1 MLEQN
6 NLELRKKAYEII
18 QRKGS
23 DISLKFENSDL
34 KTLLHELDVYQAE
47 LEAQNEELRDKEAK
61 LYNSQL
67 EYESLFM
74 DATMGFVLLD
84 NKLEIQ
90 NINNMARAYFAYR
103 FLNEKNKMFISLIA
117 RNGIESFFNWI
128 DKKEYLKKHLE
139 IDLLCDS
146 GAKSFRLD
154 AKPYLLKDKWIVLT
168 LENIEN
174 EKLFALKRLEN
185 YKAVLY
191 TLADLIEKRDPY
203 TAGHSKRVAT
213 YAKKIANKMHLP
225 KEKCDM
231 IYEAGIL
238 HDIGKIVIP
247 DSILLKPSRLNDN
260 EFKIIKQHSSIGYEL
275 LSKVNDFNEI
285 ANIIHFHHERVDG
298 LGYPKGLKSNE
309 IPLESKILAVADTF
323 DSMTTNRIY
332 EKRRSVHDALEEL
345 NDYKNIMYDSN
356 IVDVAIEVLSK
367 EKIEEDISQN
377 PISQMESARFS
388 YFYNDQLTHLY
399 NINYL
404 DFIINQKF
412 FGEYNYFHVLSL
424 KNFSEYNKK
433 FGWIEG
439 DRYLKNVATILKDLF
454 IDSDNL
460 VFRVF
465 GDDFVVLTKDKNTID
480 LENFSILDD
489 EIIKIKLVSHFIVD
503 LDIHILKDIDKLGI

>member
-1 MLEQN
+1 MLIENDQ
-6 NLELRKKAYEII
+6 ELRQKAYEII
-18 QRKGS
+18 QRKGNDFS
-23 DISLKFENSDL
+23 SKFESSDL

-47 LEAQNEELRDKEAK
+47 LEAQNEELLDKEAR
-61 LYNSQL
+61 LLNSQL

-74 DATMGFVLLD
+74 DATMGFILLD
-84 NKLEIQ
+84 NKLDIQ

-117 RNGIESFFNWI
+117 RNGIKSFFSWI

-146 GAKSFRLD
+146 GVTSFRID
-154 AKPYLLKDKWIVLT
+154 AKPYLLKDKWVILT
-168 LENIEN
+168 LENVEN
-174 EKLFALKRLEN
+174 EKLFALKQVEN
-185 YKAVLY
+185 YKEVLY
-191 TLADLIEKRDPY
+191 TLAELIEKRDPY

-213 YAKKIANKMHLP
+213 YAKRIANRMHLT
-225 KEKCDM
+225 KQKCEM

-260 EFKIIKQHSSIGYEL
+260 EYGLIKQHSAIGYEL
-275 LSKVNDFNEI
+275 LSKVSDFKKI

-298 LGYPKGLKSNE
+298 LGYPDGLKAE
-309 IPLESKILAVADTF
+309 DIPIESKILAIADSF
-323 DSMTTNRIY
+323 DTMTTNRIY
-332 EKRRSVHDALEEL
+332 TKRKTLKEAIEEL
-345 NDYKNIMYDSN
+345 NVCRNSMYDSD
-356 IVDVAIEVLSK
+356 IVDIAIEVLSK
-367 EKIEEDISQN
+367 EDINEDISQN

-404 DFIINQKF
+404 DFIINQKNI
-412 FGEYNYFHVLSL
+412 EDYDYFNVLSL

-439 DRYLKNVATILKDLF
+439 DRYLKNVATILKDLLLE
-454 IDSDNL
+454 SNNL
-460 VFRVF
+460 IFRVF
-465 GDDFVVLTKDKNTID
+465 GDDFVILTKNKNTID
-480 LENFSILDD
+480 LNNFSILDD
-489 EIIKIKLVSHFIVD
+489 NIVKIRLESYLVVD
-503 LDIHILKDIDKLGI
+503 LNINTLKDIDKLGI